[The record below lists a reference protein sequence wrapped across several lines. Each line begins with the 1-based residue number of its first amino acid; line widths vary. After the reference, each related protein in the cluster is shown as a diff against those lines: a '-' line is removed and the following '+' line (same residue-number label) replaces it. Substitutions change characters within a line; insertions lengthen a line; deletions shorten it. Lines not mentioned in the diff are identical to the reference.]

1 MKSVTSKTSPHLHW
15 NKSSY
20 SNGSGGE
27 CLECAQTETK
37 IFIRDSKSI
46 QGPAISMHPA
56 PWQTF
61 VDSLSAQ
68 E

>member
-1 MKSVTSKTSPHLHW
+1 MKRITSKPSPNLNW
-15 NKSSY
+15 KKSSY

-27 CLECAQTETK
+27 CLECAQTKTK
-37 IFIRDSKSI
+37 IFIRDSKFT
-46 QGPAISMHPA
+46 QGPTISMQSA

-61 VDSLSAQ
+61 VDSLPAQ

>member
-1 MKSVTSKTSPHLHW
+1 MKSITSKIPLTLAW
-15 NKSSY
+15 KKSSY

-37 IFIRDSKSI
+37 IFIRDSKFT
-46 QGPAISMHPA
+46 QGPAISIQCA

-61 VDSLSAQ
+61 VDSLPAQ
-68 E
+68 G